1 MALLPSLDL
10 RGSRSP
16 RVPVI
21 SWPRV
26 LVLSVSV
33 KRKAFGVFKNGKN
46 IVSFCKGFLFFKR
59 AVLVS

>member
-1 MALLPSLDL
+1 MARLPVLDL

-26 LVLSVSV
+26 LVLGVSVSEMLLGCSRMAGILCLFV
-33 KRKAFGVFKNGKN
+33 KD
-46 IVSFCKGFLFFKR
+46 FFFSKEQF
-59 AVLVS
+59 